1 MPKRPRRDP
10 KLDAL
15 RAQGTLHPRPQDV
28 ADPLFQDHGFFDPC
42 DLVQV
47 KYEMVRRVEGEGQS
61 ITKAAAAFG
70 LSRPSFYQAQAALHR
85 EGLAG
90 LLPRKRGPRGAHK
103 ITAEVVTFVAQAM
116 AQDARLQPAELADI
130 VAQRFGVK
138 VHPRSIER
146 AIERRQEKK
155 QP

>member
-1 MPKRPRRDP
+1 MPKHPRRDP
-10 KLDAL
+10 KLDTL
-15 RAQGTLHPRPQDV
+15 RAQGTLHPRSQDV
-28 ADPLFQDHGFFDPC
+28 ADPLFLDHGFFDPR

-61 ITKAAAAFG
+61 IKEAAAAFG
-70 LSRPSFYQAQAALHR
+70 LSRPSFYQARTVLHR
-85 EGLAG
+85 EGLSG

-103 ITAEVVTFVAQAM
+103 LTAAVVVFVEQTL
-116 AQDARLQPAELADI
+116 AQDATVKPAELAGL

-146 AIERRQEKK
+146 AIKRRQEKK
-155 QP
+155 RP